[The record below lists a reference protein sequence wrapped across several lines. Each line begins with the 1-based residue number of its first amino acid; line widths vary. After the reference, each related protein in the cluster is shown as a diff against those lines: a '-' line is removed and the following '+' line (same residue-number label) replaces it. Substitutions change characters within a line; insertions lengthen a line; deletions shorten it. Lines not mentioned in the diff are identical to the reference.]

1 MGTACSCPN
10 SVQRHVAS
18 MAELVLNLFWIAL
31 ALPAY
36 WLWRRQSHCVPGSW
50 RISSWQ
56 CILVLGCIL
65 MLLFPVVS
73 ATDDLHFIRP
83 ESEELSRTR
92 RVARAAASDRV
103 VNWTG
108 AVGPQPAVLL
118 AASITTPSASDSF
131 LATTV
136 SPLLPIE
143 RALTCFG
150 TRAPPVVFSL

>member
-92 RVARAAASDRV
+92 RVARAAANDRI
-103 VNWTG
+103 VNWVG
-108 AVGPQPAVLL
+108 AGAPQPAILL
-118 AASITTPSASDSF
+118 ASSSTATTTSDSF
-131 LATTV
+131 LAIAV
-136 SPLLPIE
+136 NPLLPVGRSLI
-143 RALTCFG
+143 CFG
-150 TRAPPVVFSL
+150 TRAPPAALSL